1 MDLGTISSRY
11 AQALFSLAKDKGEE
25 GRVYEDMKMLKQS
38 FLLTPDLKV
47 ALCNP
52 IVSVKNK
59 EKLLVDAAGVKVSD
73 LYRRFVGLVL
83 RHKRENCLPL
93 ITYIYIHLYRREKK
107 ITRVVFSSAVPVN
120 EATQRHLVER
130 LTQETGNT
138 IEFMGEV
145 KPELIGGFRLQM
157 GNYRLDASYASQLRD
172 IRERLLENK

>member
-11 AQALFSLAKDKGEE
+11 AQALFTLAKDKGEE
-25 GRVYEDMKMLKQS
+25 ERVYEDMKMLKQR

-52 IVSVKNK
+52 IVSIKNK
-59 EKLLVDAAGVKVSD
+59 EKLLVDAAGVNVSD
-73 LYRRFVGLVL
+73 LYRRFVGLIL
-83 RHKRENCLPL
+83 RHKRENCLL
-93 ITYIYIHLYRREKK
+93 FITYIYIHLYRREKK

-120 EATQRHLVER
+120 EATQRHLIDR
-130 LTQETGNT
+130 LTQETGDT
-138 IEFMGEV
+138 IEFTGEV